1 MKKFTNVLA
10 VLLALVMCLGVV
22 VACATEDAQGN
33 DDTTTTTAPGTTKA
47 PTTTKAPD
55 TTTAEETTT
64 AEPDNRKATPTVDVP
79 ADGIITTAE
88 QLHAVLV
95 NGAADKDY
103 TVNATK
109 LDMSAYTWTGLV
121 GYTAT
126 FDFGGCTIEGAKDS
140 LFISLLGGTVKNL
153 VLANGTYY
161 YSNDMASEDID
172 PVTGAAG
179 NLQYSPVIRYA
190 KDATVS
196 NIVVEA
202 TVKVTSE
209 IWVKNSNHG
218 GVIGNVEGSNILVE
232 NCVFKGEYNT
242 DSTCVRVGGVVGCFN
257 SSAASS
263 LTVEAPEESAA
274 RIVNCANYGTVKN
287 LGFGED
293 SKSGGVV
300 GYFSNAA
307 AIKCANYGTMDS
319 NDSGQT
325 AGVIAYVG
333 GSTYIKNCINTGTVK
348 GASYTGGISGYSN
361 GDNRYWENCINL
373 GAVTSGGANVGG
385 IVGVNKK
392 TEKYTNCFNLT
403 TATPEFG
410 MNTVSTVQINPADP
424 TTCGNTIITNCAQLD
439 TVDAIFAAID
449 AVNAGV
455 FQKAEGSIIIAP
467 AQ

>member
-22 VACATEDAQGN
+22 VACATDDAQGN

-55 TTTAEETTT
+55 TTTAEDTTT
-64 AEPDNRKATPTVDVP
+64 AGETEILEPTVDVP
-79 ADGIITTAE
+79 ADGMITTAE

-95 NGAADKDY
+95 KGAADKNY
-103 TVNATK
+103 TVNATE
-109 LDMSAYTWTGLV
+109 LDMTKYGWTGIV
-121 GYTAT
+121 GYTGT
-126 FDFGGCTIEGAKDS
+126 FDFGGCTIKGCTDS
-140 LFISLLGGTVKNL
+140 LFISVLGGTVKNL
-153 VLANGTYY
+153 VLADSKYY
-161 YSNDMASEDID
+161 YSNDMATEDID

-179 NLQYSPVIRYA
+179 NLSYSPVVRYL
-190 KDATVS
+190 KDGTVS
-196 NIVVEA
+196 GITVEA
-202 TVKVTSE
+202 TVEVTSE
-209 IWVKNSNHG
+209 IWTKNSNHG
-218 GVIGNVEGSNILVE
+218 GVIGNVEGSNIVVE
-232 NCVFKGEYNT
+232 NCVFKGKYTT

-274 RIVNCANYGTVKN
+274 RIVNCANYGTVTN

-307 AIKCANYGTMDS
+307 ANKLANYGTMDS

-325 AGVIAYVG
+325 AGVVAYVG
-333 GSTYIKNCINTGTVK
+333 GSTYLKNCINTGSVK

-361 GDNRYWENCINL
+361 GANRYWENCINL

-385 IVGVNKK
+385 IVGVNKQ

-424 TTCGNTIITNCAQLD
+424 TTCGNTVITNCAQLD
-439 TVDAIFAAID
+439 TVDAIFAAMD